1 MSETEYSKPLVIASL
16 AVCAAGTAWFLWRSS
31 KQPKRNKVAVGKVSS
46 VYLYPVKSCGR
57 IELAGGRCTQLG
69 LKSGPLKDRHWLIVD
84 GDNNFTTMRQEPRMC
99 LIQPSLSEDEKYL
112 QLDAVN
118 MPTLKVPVNINEVPK
133 GEQEIIN
140 TRVWRNNVQGK
151 YCGEVAEVW
160 LSSFF
165 DKPNFKLVFLDNLP
179 PRMSIDDPLYKHIAQ
194 QDDAIAYQDSS
205 SYNILGEASLKDLNQ
220 RLENPVSM
228 KNFRP
233 NFVISGSKA
242 FEEDEWKYLQIG
254 DTSFRRY
261 KYCQRCKVTTV
272 DPETGIMNETEP
284 LQTLRSYRL
293 CKEDSPEKSIYGL
306 NPLFGVNIMAENEGT
321 VRVGD
326 TVYACYD

>member
-69 LKSGPLKDRHWLIVD
+69 LKSGPLKD
-84 GDNNFTTMRQEPRMC
+84 
-99 LIQPSLSEDEKYL
+99 
-112 QLDAVN
+112 
-118 MPTLKVPVNINEVPK
+118 
-133 GEQEIIN
+133 
-140 TRVWRNNVQGK
+140 RVWRNNVQGK